1 MHSSRMRSHTDD
13 TSFGVRQSCCR
24 FAQRTQWHR
33 RYIRRTASNQSPP
46 AALPTPTARARRL
59 FVSPPQFPTTKSPAP
74 LRRATPAPAIAHTS
88 STPARTRRCARA
100 ARGNADSRRSDPR
113 CSCTPLPIRTAKTRR
128 LVSAQRILPAPA
140 AGFSFVRSC
149 PVSYYT
155 GAGEDHMKAK
165 LPKTNPAQA
174 LVGKPVSA
182 SRSEMAEVVLPA
194 QTNPL
199 GKLLGGHVMHLVD
212 IAAAMAAHRHSNSYV
227 VTASVD
233 SIDFRN
239 PISLG
244 EIVILKSQVNR
255 AFHTSMEVG
264 VEVYSEN
271 VLTGERKHTTSA
283 YVTFVAIDEK
293 THRPKPVRPLLV
305 KTAEEKRR
313 YEEAAGRR
321 KTRLAL
327 RYRENERTAS

>member
-1 MHSSRMRSHTDD
+1 MNAKKSKKNSE
-13 TSFGVRQSCCR
+13 
-24 FAQRTQWHR
+24 
-33 RYIRRTASNQSPP
+33 
-46 AALPTPTARARRL
+46 
-59 FVSPPQFPTTKSPAP
+59 PQVA
-74 LRRATPAPAIAHTS
+74 
-88 STPARTRRCARA
+88 
-100 ARGNADSRRSDPR
+100 
-113 CSCTPLPIRTAKTRR
+113 
-128 LVSAQRILPAPA
+128 
-140 AGFSFVRSC
+140 
-149 PVSYYT
+149 
-155 GAGEDHMKAK
+155 
-165 LPKTNPAQA
+165 
-174 LVGKPVSA
+174 GKPVSA

-212 IAAAMAAHRHSNSYV
+212 IAAAMAAHRHSNSSV

-239 PISLG
+239 PVSLG
-244 EIVILKSQVNR
+244 EIVMLKSQVNR

-293 THRPKPVRPLLV
+293 TLQPKAVRPLIV
-305 KTAEEKRR
+305 ETPEEKRR
-313 YEEAAGRR
+313 YEEAAERR

-327 RYRENERTAS
+327 RYRAKDRVT